1 MLSTIR
7 HGLYF
12 EKMRYSN
19 DSARMRDESITA
31 DYQNMYPIG
40 YKDYNIITFINGIE
54 FAVPGAYNISAR
66 IPNSMSRDTV
76 VLPPLYSE
84 TLQEDQSVDTEKRF
98 LCISRI
104 IRKLEEDTAHNVQ
117 DD

>member
-1 MLSTIR
+1 M
-7 HGLYF
+7 
-12 EKMRYSN
+12 MYSN

-76 VLPPLYSE
+76 VLPLLYSE